1 MPTPTPPPPHPTPT
15 DLRATIA
22 AAREAQG
29 VSINELAAAAGC
41 TREALSRY
49 LNGRADMGVS
59 KVEAVLAR
67 LGLEVRPTAAP

>member
-1 MPTPTPPPPHPTPT
+1 MTKPNTTPNHPTPT

-29 VSINELAAAAGC
+29 VTVADLAAAAGC
-41 TREALSRY
+41 TREAMSRY

-59 KVEAVLAR
+59 KVEAMLAR
-67 LGLEVRPTAAP
+67 LGLEVRPTR